1 MCRQLSFYFGFNQSK
16 VVGEVSTGA
25 GAYDL
30 FLHSQ
35 DRAFTEDQLYD
46 WIERDCSLKIASFNE
61 AGLYDPMVNS

>member
-1 MCRQLSFYFGFNQSK
+1 M
-16 VVGEVSTGA
+16 VAEVSTGA

-35 DRAFTEDQLYD
+35 DRAFTVDQLYD